1 MAVIADWGGSM
12 EQGTPST
19 GQAPKEAA
27 EPSRHALATPPIL
40 SLAENGPTLSHA
52 LREIRD
58 IRVRQ

>member
-1 MAVIADWGGSM
+1 M
-12 EQGTPST
+12 EQGTTST
-19 GQAPKEAA
+19 GQAPKGAA
-27 EPSRHALATPPIL
+27 ETSRHALAAPPIL